1 MAGDAVILDVEAA
14 ENLVSLQ
21 AAFAGAMRLHA
32 PDADS
37 PADPAVDPA
46 AEPAPGA
53 EWQADFGDEA
63 PSKP

>member
-37 PADPAVDPA
+37 PADPAAD
-46 AEPAPGA
+46 PAPGA